1 MMKNLLNVWTK
12 DFYFGY
18 LGYFYNAGLL
28 MLWLKHPSINSDFK
42 DTDNR
47 ILTGV
52 CLSR

>member
-18 LGYFYNAGLL
+18 LGYFYNAGLCA
-28 MLWLKHPSINSDFK
+28 MVKHPSINSDFK